1 MGKVYSM
8 TIKYLD
14 SKRISGLSL
23 TYAYNVTTGGGQFNG
38 MASNAPSGGVRARQG
53 VKILSNFSDIGK
65 KVQDITI
72 GIRKNGTVSG
82 TVNVQYINS
91 SYTVLATAS
100 MNASELGTGTDDTYD
115 FTLSSEVTIADGD
128 RLLLQYSATVWSNG
142 VVLNGA
148 SGTRP
153 TGTDYTYE
161 GTLNSNSFTDGSGS
175 GVPMMTFGGADIKP
189 TNVQDNSIFVETD
202 TARRYWFDD
211 ATTLTFEDDLSSSTN
226 WAGLSG
232 AFSYDATNDEIDFN
246 ADTSGS
252 SAYWN
257 LGSTLSDTAWVMR
270 MKVRL
275 DTFSAT
281 SANMQNF
288 TIGLSSTNGAYNT
301 TQDSIGMLIRADG
314 AGSKYKSTW
323 GNDTSQNGN
332 TSNFTRTPSA
342 ETIYLEIIRTSA
354 TGFTVNQYSDTAYST
369 LLESKVVTGVTATA
383 LQYVKLTTYSE
394 ATTNNM
400 VGAITDVKVY
410 DEATSVTPAT
420 WTRQPPSFTASFWGA
435 GGTAGPWTPVNYHDE
450 FNGST
455 WSSATALGTSV
466 EMVSGCGTKT
476 AGLVIGG
483 DIGGTNQPISTVQE
497 WNGSAWSTSTGG
509 TLNIVRNQHASGGIN
524 TSAWAQGGT
533 TGSMGQV
540 TSSSFWNDTSW
551 TSGGVTSVGRR
562 NHGGA
567 GSTDD
572 CWITGGYDGS
582 NSLASTEQYNGT
594 SWSAG
599 GNLSVAVNSIMGGG
613 GDTYNAIITGGYDG
627 SNNSNRSNIYNGTA
641 WSLGG
646 TLSNAHRY
654 GITSGTP
661 DDAIAGLGYVSSW
674 TPTWAEL
681 YNGTTWS
688 TTGSVSSGRTTGA
701 GGN

>member
-1 MGKVYSM
+1 M

-53 VKILSNFSDIGK
+53 VKILSNFSGIGK

-128 RLLLQYSATVWSNG
+128 RLLLQYSATAWSNG

-202 TARRYWFDD
+202 TARRYWFDAESD
-211 ATTLTFEDDLSSSTN
+211 NTIAFEDDFSSDTWTGCKINACDNGAPTTVTISGGDLSAVNVNVASDDRMRKALGLTLSNTAWIYQFEANVSSTGTHSTLI
-226 WAGLSG
+226 GLV
-232 AFSYDATNDEIDFN
+232 
-246 ADTSGS
+246 TSG
-252 SAYWN
+252 
-257 LGSTLSDTAWVMR
+257 G
-270 MKVRL
+270 
-275 DTFSAT
+275 
-281 SANMQNF
+281 NMN
-288 TIGLSSTNGAYNT
+288 
-301 TQDSIGMLIRADG
+301 
-314 AGSKYKSTW
+314 
-323 GNDTSQNGN
+323 N
-332 TSNFTRTPSA
+332 TSILCDYNGSNKIIMREYNSGLTEMGSGISISTG
-342 ETIYLEIIRTSA
+342 TQYYVTVIRTSLTGLTLEVRTGSHTGTLVGSESGTITGA
-354 TGFTVNQYSDTAYST
+354 TGLTYVQSGAYGRGSGTASYDIDNI
-369 LLESKVVTGVTATA
+369 KIYNGVTS
-383 LQYVKLTTYSE
+383 TT
-394 ATTNNM
+394 
-400 VGAITDVKVY
+400 
-410 DEATSVTPAT
+410 TPAT
-420 WTRQPPSFTASFWGA
+420 WTREIPSFTASFWAA
-435 GGTAGPWTPVNYHDE
+435 GGTASPWTPVNYHDE

-466 EMVSGCGTKT
+466 EMVTGCGTQS
-476 AGLVIGG
+476 AGLIMGG
-483 DIGGTNQPISTVQE
+483 DTSGTVNPTTTVQE

-509 TLNIVRNQHASGGIN
+509 TLNVARGANAGGGIN
-524 TSAWAQGGT
+524 TDAWVACGNDGSTEST
-533 TGSMGQV
+533 T
-540 TSSSFWNDTSW
+540 SSFWDDSSW
-551 TSGGVTSVGRR
+551 TSGAALSTARR
-562 NHGGA
+562 NVAGG
-567 GSTDD
+567 GSTTD
-572 CWITGGYDGS
+572 CWVTGGYTGS
-582 NSLASTEQYNGT
+582 ATVASTEQYNGT

-599 GNLSVAVNSIMGGG
+599 GNISAATDGLQGGS
-613 GDTYNAIITGGYDG
+613 GDTYNAIFTGGTAP
-627 SNNSNRSNIYNGTA
+627 SASNRSNIYNGTA

-646 TLSNAHRY
+646 TLSNTHRY

-661 DDAIAGLGYVSSW
+661 QDAISGMGYISSW

-688 TTGSVSSGRTTGA
+688 TTGSVGSGRATG
-701 GGN
+701 GSGN

>member
-1 MGKVYSM
+1 M

-128 RLLLQYSATVWSNG
+128 RLLLQYSATAWSNG

-420 WTRQPPSFTASFWGA
+420 WTMQPTFEDGLT
-435 GGTAGPWTPVNYHDE
+435 NY
-450 FNGST
+450 
-455 WSSATALGTSV
+455 SS
-466 EMVSGCGTKT
+466 
-476 AGLVIGG
+476 
-483 DIGGTNQPISTVQE
+483 
-497 WNGSAWSTSTGG
+497 
-509 TLNIVRNQHASGGIN
+509 
-524 TSAWAQGGT
+524 
-533 TGSMGQV
+533 
-540 TSSSFWNDTSW
+540 TSSSVDLT
-551 TSGGVTSVGRR
+551 
-562 NHGGA
+562 
-567 GSTDD
+567 GSTLSDSWVFRFKLTMTAKSNGIVFMVQD
-572 CWITGGYDGS
+572 NTSTTVTTPRDGIGLRQTDTTNYYDF
-582 NSLASTEQYNGT
+582 E
-594 SWSAG
+594 
-599 GNLSVAVNSIMGGG
+599 
-613 GDTYNAIITGGYDG
+613 G
-627 SNNSNRSNIYNGTA
+627 SNNVGGNAGQYDHRFSSTAPALDTKYIQITRISATQAKIEFYDSTYTTVSETSGDITIANIDNLRYFVVSSNTSTFSIDDVEFYNG
-641 WSLGG
+641 
-646 TLSNAHRY
+646 
-654 GITSGTP
+654 
-661 DDAIAGLGYVSSW
+661 V
-674 TPTWAEL
+674 
-681 YNGTTWS
+681 TTI
-688 TTGSVSSGRTTGA
+688 
-701 GGN
+701 N